1 MNQKLNDIYSFL
13 NENRAYNLPVQIG
26 AYKMALMPYN
36 TTYDKVYALLYSI
49 LNSQSQLKMDKS
61 AVFFQ
66 TIVNPDN
73 SLNSFTGF
81 LKTLGASNDTH
92 ITYKSMFQLLTK
104 QPSWGDKTA
113 ALFVKAIYHTHIGY
127 AKELHFW
134 DDAPETLTANDELFL
149 PVDAVIKH
157 IIQEIGSPC
166 ANSFSGINTYLKNN
180 MPNSNFEVWD
190 DLWFWGFITQKVN
203 KDKRTMEFNEA
214 KYWNMLDAPKDKET
228 IATTQQLAKQFIDLL
243 KN

>member
-26 AYKMALMPYN
+26 AYKMAMMPYN
-36 TTYDKVYALLYSI
+36 TSFDKVYALLYSI

-66 TIVNPDN
+66 TIANSDN
-73 SLNSFTGF
+73 SLNSFTDF
-81 LKTLGASNDTH
+81 LKTLGASNNTP
-92 ITYKSMFQLLTK
+92 ITYKSMFQLLK
-104 QPSWGDKTA
+104 EQPSWGDKTA

-127 AKELHFW
+127 AKEWRFW
-134 DDAPETLTANDELFL
+134 DDAPEILAEDDELFL
-149 PVDAVIKH
+149 PVDAVILYLF
-157 IIQEIGSPC
+157 QEMGNPC
-166 ANSFSGINTYLKNN
+166 SKTFSGINTYLKNN

-190 DLWFWGFITQKVN
+190 DLWFWGFITQKGN
-203 KDKRTMEFNEA
+203 DDKRTMEFNEA

-228 IATTQQLAKQFIDLL
+228 IATTERLANKFIDLL
-243 KN
+243 KK